1 MVQLLLLFVT
11 KKIPNSF
18 WLIVAVFLLM
28 QSHKIVQQQLPAY
41 RTVQCEP
48 I

>member
-1 MVQLLLLFVT
+1 MLRSNGPIIVIICD

-28 QSHKIVQQQLPAY
+28 QSHKIVQQQLPA
-41 RTVQCEP
+41 
-48 I
+48 